1 MRRGRRAGA
10 IVRGAM
16 SPRRIAEAKLV
27 LLAAGAV
34 IVMLLCIVA
43 IAHTDAV
50 WLVLL
55 TALAIALIG
64 GAIVLDMRRVIAASG
79 DTAAP
84 VEAPPGRA
92 IVVSTTP
99 MTAEQ
104 VLEAVGPAGGET
116 RSIMVVCPA
125 GLQGAGLIVDDHD
138 YARAHRVEAETVAAL
153 RRAGINAAG
162 QVGDRNPS
170 HAVEDALALF
180 PARTVVVVAR
190 ALEADV
196 YREHLDA
203 DELQRELG
211 VELQVREVAPAE

>member
-1 MRRGRRAGA
+1 
-10 IVRGAM
+10 
-16 SPRRIAEAKLV
+16 
-27 LLAAGAV
+27 
-34 IVMLLCIVA
+34 
-43 IAHTDAV
+43 
-50 WLVLL
+50 
-55 TALAIALIG
+55 
-64 GAIVLDMRRVIAASG
+64 
-79 DTAAP
+79 
-84 VEAPPGRA
+84 
-92 IVVSTTP
+92 
-99 MTAEQ
+99 
-104 VLEAVGPAGGET
+104 
-116 RSIMVVCPA
+116 
-125 GLQGAGLIVDDHD
+125 VDDHD